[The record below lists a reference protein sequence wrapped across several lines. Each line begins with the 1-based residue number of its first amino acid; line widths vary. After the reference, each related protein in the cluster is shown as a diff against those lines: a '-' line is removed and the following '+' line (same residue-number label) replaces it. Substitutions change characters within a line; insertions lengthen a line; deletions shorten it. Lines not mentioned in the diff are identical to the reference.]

1 VLKILHIWDLFCNF
15 VVEKRRKPGPN
26 QARLTHK
33 NAMKTIDYKSRDG
46 GSYIVYA
53 EETPDEIRVNFNTGL
68 GWASYPKADG
78 WTLPGALED
87 QDHADDPD
95 WLSFAN

>member
-1 VLKILHIWDLFCNF
+1 
-15 VVEKRRKPGPN
+15 
-26 QARLTHK
+26 
-33 NAMKTIDYKSRDG
+33 MKTIDYKSRDG
-46 GSYIVYA
+46 GSYIVDV
-53 EETPDEIRVNFNTGL
+53 EESDDEIRVNFNTGL
-68 GWASYPKADG
+68 GWANYPKSDG

>member
-1 VLKILHIWDLFCNF
+1 MHIWDFFCIF
-15 VVEKRRKPGPN
+15 AVEKRRKPGPN

-46 GSYIVYA
+46 GSYIVDV
-53 EETPDEIRVNFNTGL
+53 EESDSEIRVNFNTGL
-68 GWASYPKADG
+68 GWASYSKADG